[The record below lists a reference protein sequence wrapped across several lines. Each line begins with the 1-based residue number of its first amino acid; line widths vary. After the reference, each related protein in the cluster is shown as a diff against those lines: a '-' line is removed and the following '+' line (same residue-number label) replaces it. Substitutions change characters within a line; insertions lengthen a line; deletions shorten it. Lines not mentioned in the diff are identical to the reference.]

1 MSKDLNLP
9 DNCQGN
15 DPSYPWNEP
24 EEIFCPNCGGETS
37 MIGDELHCNDEGC
50 GYSEEQADYEGDY

>member
-9 DNCQGN
+9 DNMQGN

-24 EEIFCPNCGGETS
+24 EEFFCPDCGGTTS
-37 MIGDELHCNDEGC
+37 MQGQELHCDNDEC
-50 GYSEEQADYEGDY
+50 DYVESPDEYDGDY